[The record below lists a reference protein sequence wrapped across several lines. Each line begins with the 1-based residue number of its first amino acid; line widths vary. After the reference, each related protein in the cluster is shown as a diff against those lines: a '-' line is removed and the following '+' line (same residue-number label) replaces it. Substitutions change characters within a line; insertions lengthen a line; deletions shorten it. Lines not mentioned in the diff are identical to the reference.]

1 MSEERERVRCQHCE
15 LVQWSD
21 RACCRRCG
29 TVLPE
34 PVVKIVE
41 RVVEK
46 VVVRYDPLCLQN
58 LEEARRLISA
68 ATDRLVQQNV
78 EAAVPGALALV
89 QESGIFPKMAE
100 VERAMIVAAYRKSNR
115 RPLEAARLLG
125 IGKTTFYRKLRE
137 IGRALSAAA

>member
-15 LVQWSD
+15 LVQWRD
-21 RACCRRCG
+21 RAYCRRCG
-29 TVLPE
+29 ATLPE

-46 VVVRYDPLCLQN
+46 VVVRYDPMCLQN
-58 LEEARRLISA
+58 LEEARKLISA
-68 ATDRLVQQNV
+68 ATDRQQNV
-78 EAAVPGALALV
+78 EAAAPGTLALV
-89 QESGIFPKMAE
+89 SESGIFPKMAE
-100 VERAMIVAAYRKSNR
+100 VERAMIIAAYRKSNR

-137 IGRALSAAA
+137 IGKVLPAAA